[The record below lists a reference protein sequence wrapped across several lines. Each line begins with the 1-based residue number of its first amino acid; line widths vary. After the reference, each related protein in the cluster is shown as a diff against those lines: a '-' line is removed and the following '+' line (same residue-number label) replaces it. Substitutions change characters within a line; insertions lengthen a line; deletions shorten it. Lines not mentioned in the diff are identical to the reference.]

1 MCDHGATGLANL
13 GCTGILRCPQT
24 DYQMHA
30 TRSMRSG
37 RSILNEMLNFSA
49 EQICREIHRL
59 ECETRG
65 NTGKPEIHA
74 DGIASRVLQPALES
88 SAFIVF
94 FESCL
99 DDLGTPLQFWGAIP
113 WASIFD
119 SNQLDPYVFLILKKK
134 ENQQKNQVFW
144 MFFCE
149 KWFFLDVSFWL
160 SFWLSF
166 WFLLAIIFGF
176 KVMVCLPVFGFKEK
190 YV

>member
-24 DYQMHA
+24 HYQMHA

-113 WASIFD
+113 
-119 SNQLDPYVFLILKKK
+119 
-134 ENQQKNQVFW
+134 
-144 MFFCE
+144 
-149 KWFFLDVSFWL
+149 
-160 SFWLSF
+160 
-166 WFLLAIIFGF
+166 
-176 KVMVCLPVFGFKEK
+176 
-190 YV
+190 

>member
-1 MCDHGATGLANL
+1 MRDHGATGLANL

-113 WASIFD
+113 
-119 SNQLDPYVFLILKKK
+119 
-134 ENQQKNQVFW
+134 
-144 MFFCE
+144 
-149 KWFFLDVSFWL
+149 
-160 SFWLSF
+160 
-166 WFLLAIIFGF
+166 
-176 KVMVCLPVFGFKEK
+176 
-190 YV
+190 

>member
-74 DGIASRVLQPALES
+74 DGIASRALQPALES

-113 WASIFD
+113 
-119 SNQLDPYVFLILKKK
+119 
-134 ENQQKNQVFW
+134 
-144 MFFCE
+144 
-149 KWFFLDVSFWL
+149 
-160 SFWLSF
+160 
-166 WFLLAIIFGF
+166 
-176 KVMVCLPVFGFKEK
+176 
-190 YV
+190 